1 MTMYVTI
8 SFVCDPGS
16 LLGSSS
22 MKNWSWFGANHLE
35 RTVEGSMPLLDIPN
49 TTTPRVYDRRR
60 FTVLHA
66 FFTLLAV
73 LPISAKGPRL
83 VHVPYVTG
91 AVVTS

>member
-1 MTMYVTI
+1 M
-8 SFVCDPGS
+8 
-16 LLGSSS
+16 
-22 MKNWSWFGANHLE
+22 
-35 RTVEGSMPLLDIPN
+35 LDIPN